1 MGKGERDVCVR
12 AFRAVCG
19 CSSFVLL
26 QSFLSSLAFVWC
38 DRLKKRATV
47 RVAWCVGE
55 HVVFRTLLKLKEG
68 VGNAK
73 EQVFIC

>member
-1 MGKGERDVCVR
+1 MGKGERRVCVR

-38 DRLKKRATV
+38 DRLKKRAIV

-55 HVVFRTLLKLKEG
+55 HVVFRTCS
-68 VGNAK
+68 N
-73 EQVFIC
+73 